1 VTLPANALMNLL
13 QPGRAVSGALAPTSR
28 YAAVGVA
35 QLERLSG
42 EKVAYLRRRIL
53 PLPDSLAE
61 LSRHTVRQ
69 GERLD
74 RVAAAELNDPEL
86 FWRLLDAN
94 PALSCEALEV
104 TGRRLRVTLPEGMAA
119 LGGGEGA

>member
-1 VTLPANALMNLL
+1 MTLPANALMNLL
-13 QPGRAVSGALAPTSR
+13 QSGRAVSGALSPTSR

-35 QLERLSG
+35 QLERPSG

-53 PLPDSLAE
+53 PLADTLAE
-61 LSRHTVRQ
+61 VGSHTVQQ

-74 RVAAAELNDPEL
+74 LIAARELNDPEL

-94 PALSCEALEV
+94 PALTCEALEV
-104 TGRRLRVTLPEGMAA
+104 PGRRLRVTLPEGLAG
-119 LGGGEGA
+119 LGGDGA